1 MATTKRKTHA
11 LAVRRRMRLSAEE
24 ARYLD
29 SFRWFTPDQQWVLSG
44 LLSELIFTSTT
55 RRDEALEQIGEIR
68 SNIAVERSL
77 LAAGGG
83 R

>member
-1 MATTKRKTHA
+1 
-11 LAVRRRMRLSAEE
+11 MRLSDAE

-29 SFRWFTPDQQWVLSG
+29 NFRWFTPDQQWVLSA

-68 SNIAVERSL
+68 SNIAVERAL
-77 LAAGGG
+77 LTVGGG